1 MKKIEDLN
9 TTEEKHM
16 FSMWLSVYRNIHLGE
31 PITEHKCL
39 IKEKYIVYT
48 LYSSS
53 TLFGGWR
60 LDLAYRLIF
69 NFSCP

>member
-16 FSMWLSVYRNIHLGE
+16 FSMWLSIYRNIHLGE

-39 IKEKYIVYT
+39 IKKKYIAYT
-48 LYSSS
+48 LPQPH
-53 TLFGGWR
+53 LVAEG
-60 LDLAYRLIF
+60 
-69 NFSCP
+69 